1 MKSASTHHVVVDVVM
16 AVAADVVM
24 VVHVVDVVMAAHAVA
39 IVIALLVFL
48 TAPMHHVQSALSAT
62 MVLAQS
68 ALSPLAALAH
78 VKAHHAKVD
87 SVKADSVTADPALQS
102 VHQHHAKVDSVTV
115 DHAQQAHAMEH
126 HAKVDSVTADHAQQ
140 AHAMAHHALQL
151 AATAV
156 HATQQLLVQAH
167 HAQVDHV
174 KVVSAVH
181 AMVSRVAQQLAASLT
196 ERQRAK
202 SATNTGATKSPGSKL
217 PTRIGFTSINRSAIP
232 KIMIPPVALISCT
245 IRSVRIASR
254 PEAPSV
260 IRP

>member
-1 MKSASTHHVVVDVVM
+1 MEHHV
-16 AVAADVVM
+16 
-24 VVHVVDVVMAAHAVA
+24 
-39 IVIALLVFL
+39 
-48 TAPMHHVQSALSAT
+48 
-62 MVLAQS
+62 
-68 ALSPLAALAH
+68 
-78 VKAHHAKVD
+78 
-87 SVKADSVTADPALQS
+87 
-102 VHQHHAKVDSVTV
+102 KVDSVTV
-115 DHAQQAHAMEH
+115 DHAQRAYAME
-126 HAKVDSVTADHAQQ
+126 
-140 AHAMAHHALQL
+140 HHALQL

-156 HATQQLLVQAH
+156 HVTEQLLDQAH

-181 AMVSRVAQQLAASLT
+181 VMVSRLAQQLVASLT
-196 ERQRAK
+196 VRQRAK

-254 PEAPSV
+254 PEAPSD

>member
-1 MKSASTHHVVVDVVM
+1 MT
-16 AVAADVVM
+16 VARAQQ
-24 VVHVVDVVMAAHAVA
+24 AHAMEH
-39 IVIALLVFL
+39 LV
-48 TAPMHHVQSALSAT
+48 
-62 MVLAQS
+62 
-68 ALSPLAALAH
+68 
-78 VKAHHAKVD
+78 
-87 SVKADSVTADPALQS
+87 
-102 VHQHHAKVDSVTV
+102 KVDSVTV
-115 DHAQQAHAMEH
+115 ARAQQAHAMEH
-126 HAKVDSVTADHAQQ
+126 HA
-140 AHAMAHHALQL
+140 LQL
-151 AATAV
+151 AATEV
-156 HATQQLLVQAH
+156 HAMAQPLVREH

-181 AMVSRVAQQLAASLT
+181 VMVSQVVQRLQLVSLT
-196 ERQRAK
+196 VRQRAK

>member
-1 MKSASTHHVVVDVVM
+1 MDH
-16 AVAADVVM
+16 
-24 VVHVVDVVMAAHAVA
+24 
-39 IVIALLVFL
+39 
-48 TAPMHHVQSALSAT
+48 
-62 MVLAQS
+62 AQS
-68 ALSPLAALAH
+68 APLLLVVLAH
-78 VKAHHAKVD
+78 AKAHLVKVDSVTVDRVKAHHAKVD
-87 SVKADSVTADPALQS
+87 SV
-102 VHQHHAKVDSVTV
+102 TV
-115 DHAQQAHAMEH
+115 DLAQQAHAMEH
-126 HAKVDSVTADHAQQ
+126 HA
-140 AHAMAHHALQL
+140 LQPV
-151 AATAV
+151 ATAV
-156 HATQQLLVQAH
+156 HAMAQPLVQEH

-181 AMVSRVAQQLAASLT
+181 VMVSQVVQRLQLVSLT
-196 ERQRAK
+196 VRQRAK

>member
-1 MKSASTHHVVVDVVM
+1 M
-16 AVAADVVM
+16 
-24 VVHVVDVVMAAHAVA
+24 
-39 IVIALLVFL
+39 
-48 TAPMHHVQSALSAT
+48 
-62 MVLAQS
+62 
-68 ALSPLAALAH
+68 
-78 VKAHHAKVD
+78 KVD
-87 SVKADSVTADPALQS
+87 SVTVD
-102 VHQHHAKVDSVTV
+102 HAHLAHAMEHLVKVDSVTV

-126 HAKVDSVTADHAQQ
+126 HA
-140 AHAMAHHALQL
+140 LQL

-156 HATQQLLVQAH
+156 HVTEQLLVQAH

-181 AMVSRVAQQLAASLT
+181 VMVSRVVQQQLVASLT
-196 ERQRAK
+196 VRQRAK

>member
-1 MKSASTHHVVVDVVM
+1 MEHHV
-16 AVAADVVM
+16 
-24 VVHVVDVVMAAHAVA
+24 
-39 IVIALLVFL
+39 
-48 TAPMHHVQSALSAT
+48 
-62 MVLAQS
+62 
-68 ALSPLAALAH
+68 
-78 VKAHHAKVD
+78 
-87 SVKADSVTADPALQS
+87 
-102 VHQHHAKVDSVTV
+102 KVDSVTV

-126 HAKVDSVTADHAQQ
+126 HAKVDSATVDHAQQ
-140 AHAMAHHALQL
+140 AHAMEHHALQL

-156 HATQQLLVQAH
+156 HVTQQLLVQAH
-167 HAQVDHV
+167 HALVDHV

-181 AMVSRVAQQLAASLT
+181 VMVSRVAQQLVASLT
-196 ERQRAK
+196 VRQRAK

>member
-1 MKSASTHHVVVDVVM
+1 M
-16 AVAADVVM
+16 
-24 VVHVVDVVMAAHAVA
+24 
-39 IVIALLVFL
+39 
-48 TAPMHHVQSALSAT
+48 
-62 MVLAQS
+62 
-68 ALSPLAALAH
+68 
-78 VKAHHAKVD
+78 
-87 SVKADSVTADPALQS
+87 
-102 VHQHHAKVDSVTV
+102 

-126 HAKVDSVTADHAQQ
+126 HVKVDSVTVDHAQR
-140 AHAMAHHALQL
+140 AYAMEHHALQL

-156 HATQQLLVQAH
+156 HVTEQLLVQAH
-167 HAQVDHV
+167 HALVDHV

-181 AMVSRVAQQLAASLT
+181 VMVSRLAQQLVASLT
-196 ERQRAK
+196 VRQRAK

>member
-1 MKSASTHHVVVDVVM
+1 M
-16 AVAADVVM
+16 
-24 VVHVVDVVMAAHAVA
+24 
-39 IVIALLVFL
+39 
-48 TAPMHHVQSALSAT
+48 
-62 MVLAQS
+62 
-68 ALSPLAALAH
+68 
-78 VKAHHAKVD
+78 
-87 SVKADSVTADPALQS
+87 
-102 VHQHHAKVDSVTV
+102 TV
-115 DHAQQAHAMEH
+115 DLAQQAHAMEH
-126 HAKVDSVTADHAQQ
+126 HAKVDSVTVDLAQQ
-140 AHAMAHHALQL
+140 AHAMEHHALQPV
-151 AATAV
+151 ATAV
-156 HATQQLLVQAH
+156 HAMALPLVQEH

-181 AMVSRVAQQLAASLT
+181 VMVSQVVQRPQLVSLT
-196 ERQRAK
+196 VRQRAK